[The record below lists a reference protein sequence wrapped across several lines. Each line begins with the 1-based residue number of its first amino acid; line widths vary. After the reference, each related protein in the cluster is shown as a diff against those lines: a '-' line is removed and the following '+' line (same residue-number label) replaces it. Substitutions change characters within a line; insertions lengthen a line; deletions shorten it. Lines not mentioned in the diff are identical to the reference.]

1 MKEERRIQ
9 MMNAQTAK
17 ELEIMFETHS
27 LMRALFKR
35 FDALKHKRQ
44 VEKNAQAKCIKFQR
58 VLRRRIIK
66 KGPTIDVRNLLYI

>member
-9 MMNAQTAK
+9 MINAQTAK
-17 ELEIMFETHS
+17 ELEVMLETHKI
-27 LMRALFKR
+27 MRTLFNR
-35 FDALKHKRQ
+35 FDALRHKRQ

-66 KGPTIDVRNLLYI
+66 KGATREIRN

>member
-9 MMNAQTAK
+9 MINAQTAK
-17 ELEIMFETHS
+17 ELEIMLETHKI
-27 LMRALFKR
+27 MRTLFNR
-35 FDALKHKRQ
+35 FDALRHKRQ

-66 KGPTIDVRNLLYI
+66 KGATREIRN

>member
-9 MMNAQTAK
+9 MIKAQTAK
-17 ELEIMFETHS
+17 ELEIMLETHKI
-27 LMRALFKR
+27 MRTLFNR
-35 FDALKHKRQ
+35 FDALRHKRQ

-66 KGPTIDVRNLLYI
+66 KGATREIRN